1 MITYETRQD
10 GSVLMAT
17 CWRGAVYYEVPTT
30 SGQTEESIQAS
41 IQRAFDTY
49 DLINVS

>member
-17 CWRGAVYYEVPTT
+17 FWRDAVYFEVPTT
-30 SGQTEESIQAS
+30 TEQTEESIQEAL
-41 IQRAFDTY
+41 QRTLDTY